1 MFDKVLKIF
10 QEFGHTKELCL
21 PSVESIFS
29 LILRMFDHECN
40 GQTSVNVAFVMFGPV
55 FIKFRKL
62 KTTHCENKK
71 LDIHKTY
78 IFSLN
83 HPILWGKICFQ
94 DVTPNFETSSDW
106 N

>member
-1 MFDKVLKIF
+1 
-10 QEFGHTKELCL
+10 
-21 PSVESIFS
+21 
-29 LILRMFDHECN
+29 MFDHECN

-83 HPILWGKICFQ
+83 HPILWGKMCFQ